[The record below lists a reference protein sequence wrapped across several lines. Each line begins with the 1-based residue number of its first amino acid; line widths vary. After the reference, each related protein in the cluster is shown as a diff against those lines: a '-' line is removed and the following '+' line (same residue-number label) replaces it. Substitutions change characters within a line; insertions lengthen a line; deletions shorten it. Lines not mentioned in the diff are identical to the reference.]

1 MNFEKKMLRIL
12 PNKIFESIKAKANP
26 FLCAGYIR
34 DIFAIFA
41 IQICG
46 IPLPVI
52 IL

>member
-1 MNFEKKMLRIL
+1 MPRIL
-12 PNKIFESIKAKANP
+12 PNKIFESIKAKDP
-26 FLCAGYIR
+26 FLCAGYIG

>member
-1 MNFEKKMLRIL
+1 MNFEKKVPRIL

-26 FLCAGYIR
+26 FLCAGYIG
-34 DIFAIFA
+34 DIFS